1 MPGAQDSRKMPEM
14 TETPAQPPILNNARV
29 KGAPRAKTVGK
40 IRKARPLKNLELSVL
55 NGRLVEIQKRV
66 RTAECKITLLK
77 EKLVVHEDE
86 LTARVDVPSDT
97 LSV

>member
-1 MPGAQDSRKMPEM
+1 MPGAQDSRKMPEIP
-14 TETPAQPPILNNARV
+14 ETPAQPPILNNARV
-29 KGAPRAKTVGK
+29 KGAPRAKAVGK

-55 NGRLVEIQKRV
+55 QGRLVEIQKRV

-77 EKLVVHEDE
+77 EKQVVHEDE

>member
-1 MPGAQDSRKMPEM
+1 MPGGENSRKMPEIP
-14 TETPAQPPILNNARV
+14 ETPAQTPILNNARV
-29 KGAPRAKTVGK
+29 KGAARTKTVGK

-55 NGRLVEIQKRV
+55 HGRLVEIQKRV

-86 LTARVDVPSDT
+86 LTARVDVPSET
-97 LSV
+97 PSV

>member
-1 MPGAQDSRKMPEM
+1 MPGAQDSRKMPEIP
-14 TETPAQPPILNNARV
+14 ETPAQPPILINARV
-29 KGAPRAKTVGK
+29 KGAPRAKAVGK

-55 NGRLVEIQKRV
+55 HGRLVEIQKRV